1 MTDEAISLFDA
12 HAAGY
17 EVLRRQLVPPFDAF
31 YATAVAALELAA
43 APLARVLD
51 LGAGTGVLARGIR
64 ATHPDC
70 DLTLL
75 DGSAEMLRR
84 ARQALAA
91 PASFVVGDLREAL
104 PAGDWDAVTSALAI
118 HHLDDAAK
126 RSLFGRVHEALEPG
140 GVFVNAEQ
148 VRGATP
154 WLEHAYK
161 DWHARRA
168 HDLGAGEADWAAAC
182 ERMHA
187 DHLASV
193 EDQLAWLEAA
203 GFGEVDCLF
212 KDHCFAVLFAR
223 KTPTAG

>member
-17 EVLRRQLVPPFDAF
+17 EALRRQLVPPFDAF
-31 YATAVAALELAA
+31 YATAVTALALAEC
-43 APLARVLD
+43 PLARVLD
-51 LGAGTGVLARGIR
+51 LGAGTGVLARAIR
-64 ATHPDC
+64 TAHPDC
-70 DLTLL
+70 ELTLL

-84 ARQALAA
+84 ARQSLAA
-91 PASFVVGDLREAL
+91 PTSFVVGDLREAL
-104 PAGDWDAVTSALAI
+104 PAGNWDAVTSALAI

-126 RSLFGRVHEALEPG
+126 RSLFERVHEALAPG

-148 VRGATP
+148 VSGSTP
-154 WLEHAYK
+154 WLEHVYK

-168 HDLGAGEADWAAAC
+168 HELGVGDADWAEAC
-182 ERMHA
+182 ERMRA

-193 EDQLAWLEAA
+193 EDQLAWLAAA

-223 KTPTAG
+223 KATTAG